1 MLGFNSDPAWGGT
14 NGGYVIPQNAN
25 GLPLLWVD
33 YEIAEDGDITLR
45 TYHREHANVPAFA
58 RNHIDGLADGDP
70 VDIPTGRWVD
80 LRVEMPVN
88 SLWNFEQARRAEE
101 MRAEYE
107 RQQREAEQRNQPGDS
122 AS

>member
-1 MLGFNSDPAWGGT
+1 FGFNSDPVWGGT

-70 VDIPTGRWVD
+70 VDIPIGRWVD
-80 LRVEMPVN
+80 LRVEMPEN
-88 SLWNFEQARRAEE
+88 SLWNVEQARRAEE
-101 MRAEYE
+101 MALALEMD
-107 RQQREAEQRNQPGDS
+107 REEGAQSQ
-122 AS
+122 